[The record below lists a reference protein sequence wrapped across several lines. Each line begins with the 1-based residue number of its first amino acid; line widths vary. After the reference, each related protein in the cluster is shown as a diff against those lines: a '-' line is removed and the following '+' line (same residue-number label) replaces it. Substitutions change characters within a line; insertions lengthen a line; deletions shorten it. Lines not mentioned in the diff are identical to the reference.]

1 MTLGNY
7 IINFMAIG
15 LAISL
20 LVIMVLI
27 CLRGIV
33 PVSEPRKWVRVIELV
48 TLIGIIGLGI
58 YNLIEGMK

>member
-20 LVIMVLI
+20 GILLVIISIKGEVE
-27 CLRGIV
+27 V
-33 PVSEPRKWVRVIELV
+33 TEPRR
-48 TLIGIIGLGI
+48 
-58 YNLIEGMK
+58 